1 MTTATGLARV
11 AEMIRGDR
19 FARAKELRAAGK
31 LVFGYICC
39 FAPLEMMTALDIV
52 PVRLLGDPN
61 EPQTEAD
68 KHVEN
73 IMCSF
78 IRSVFDIDM
87 KGRFSFLDGLI
98 VPHSCDSVC
107 MTWSIWPYFNDSR
120 AFRYFLNVPH
130 SASEVGEELMCAA
143 LADWKKKMEAFTGKE
158 LTDEALRDAIR
169 RHNYQRA
176 LLRRVYDFRKENAPR
191 ITGTEVK
198 NLLIAVM
205 SLPVDEGNQLLEEVI
220 AELEARPA
228 RAPKGPR
235 VLVYGPAMDND
246 FIDLAEECGAEVVV
260 DDACLGTRF
269 FVDDVDTEL
278 EPYTALSRR
287 YLGESKCPRTYRRPA
302 EDNLAPGQTYD
313 YDEDIEMRLGHLTRY
328 AREWNADGAIFYVI
342 RFCDSHGFDIP
353 DARDSLKKNGIP
365 VLVLEGDYGL
375 VKEQLKTRIQAFLEM
390 LDQ

>member
-1 MTTATGLARV
+1 
-11 AEMIRGDR
+11 
-19 FARAKELRAAGK
+19 
-31 LVFGYICC
+31 
-39 FAPLEMMTALDIV
+39 
-52 PVRLLGDPN
+52 
-61 EPQTEAD
+61 
-68 KHVEN
+68 
-73 IMCSF
+73 
-78 IRSVFDIDM
+78 
-87 KGRFSFLDGLI
+87 
-98 VPHSCDSVC
+98 
-107 MTWSIWPYFNDSR
+107 
-120 AFRYFLNVPH
+120 
-130 SASEVGEELMCAA
+130 
-143 LADWKKKMEAFTGKE
+143 MEALTGKE

-176 LLRRVYDFRKENAPR
+176 LMRRVYDFRKENGPR

-198 NLLIAVM
+198 NLLSAVM

-228 RAPKGPR
+228 RTPKGPR

-269 FVDDVDTEL
+269 FVDDVDVEL

-302 EDNLAPGQTYD
+302 EENLAPGQTYS
-313 YDEDIEMRLGHLTRY
+313 YEEDIELRLGHLTRY
-328 AREWNADGAIFYVI
+328 AKEWNADGAIFYVI